1 MCFYSLVLG
10 PFSTFIQNRLLLK
23 TIVMYGGCLCFLKVN
38 YPGNSWLR
46 IAAAFVI
53 NIIISGFVEFLS
65 LSLHF
70 LVSRERYDF
79 ANRYIVPGYVY
90 VLQLLMSVF
99 ALTACIRLFAKKT
112 FVTNRIVICQFC
124 LCAVQALI
132 CFYLCYC
139 FYMERVV
146 ADVEVDIFICCTLL
160 VSSILLY
167 GYLIRSCQ
175 KKQREQSMQALR
187 KIYEEQLQLYM
198 QLSDNEENYQEFRHD
213 LINFLLS
220 SSEGED

>member
-1 MCFYSLVLG
+1 
-10 PFSTFIQNRLLLK
+10 
-23 TIVMYGGCLCFLKVN
+23 MY
-38 YPGNSWLR
+38 
-46 IAAAFVI
+46 
-53 NIIISGFVEFLS
+53 
-65 LSLHF
+65 
-70 LVSRERYDF
+70 
-79 ANRYIVPGYVY
+79 
-90 VLQLLMSVF
+90 VF
-99 ALTACIRLFAKKT
+99 ALTACIRLFAKKS

>member
-1 MCFYSLVLG
+1 
-10 PFSTFIQNRLLLK
+10 
-23 TIVMYGGCLCFLKVN
+23 
-38 YPGNSWLR
+38 
-46 IAAAFVI
+46 
-53 NIIISGFVEFLS
+53 
-65 LSLHF
+65 
-70 LVSRERYDF
+70 
-79 ANRYIVPGYVY
+79 
-90 VLQLLMSVF
+90 
-99 ALTACIRLFAKKT
+99 
-112 FVTNRIVICQFC
+112 
-124 LCAVQALI
+124 
-132 CFYLCYC
+132 
-139 FYMERVV
+139 MERVV

-198 QLSDNEENYQEFRHD
+198 QLSDNEENYQEFRHA